1 MQYISSELPGHMLL
15 SSELCRHARAAGL
28 YYAEQM
34 YRLGYPFTTQLSEAI
49 ALTYTWSSPLPHA
62 LQVRG
67 LRVDHGRGDGIVW
80 MCIPCDRTRVLGVDI
95 GTPLSLHPTL

>member
-67 LRVDHGRGDGIVW
+67 QRVVHGGCVDVW
-80 MCIPCDRTRVLGVDI
+80 MCGYVDVGMCMPCDRTGHARLGW
-95 GTPLSLHPTL
+95 T